1 MDKLQGALVV
11 YDYER
16 NVCIKS
22 IYKTLREEGKRAGGQ
37 GNIGELYRDPA
48 AQIANRDN

>member
-22 IYKTLREEGKRAGGQ
+22 IYKTLREEGRRT
-37 GNIGELYRDPA
+37 GE
-48 AQIANRDN
+48 

>member
-16 NVCIKS
+16 NVYIGS
-22 IYKTLREEGKRAGGQ
+22 IYKTLREEGRRV
-37 GNIGELYRDPA
+37 GEYRRV
-48 AQIANRDN
+48 I

>member
-22 IYKTLREEGKRAGGQ
+22 IYKTLGEEGRRAG
-37 GNIGELYRDPA
+37 E
-48 AQIANRDN
+48 